1 MKPVRGNYCIYI
13 GYHESDNQAAIRYRD
28 YKYGVKEV
36 YDTMVKSQLSG
47 QGIGKILV
55 AEMAELAR
63 DEGFKIYPTCPYAA
77 KVMLEN
83 SEYEDVL
90 YLE

>member
-28 YKYGVKEV
+28 YKDGVKEV

-83 SEYEDVL
+83 SEYKDVL

>member
-83 SEYEDVL
+83 SEYKDVL